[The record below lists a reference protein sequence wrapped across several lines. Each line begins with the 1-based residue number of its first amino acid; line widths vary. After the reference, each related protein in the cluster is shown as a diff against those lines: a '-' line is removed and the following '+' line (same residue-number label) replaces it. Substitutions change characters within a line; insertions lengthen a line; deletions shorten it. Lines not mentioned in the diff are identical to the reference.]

1 MTDNKKNDV
10 LFLDTKQVAARLQCS
25 LPMARQIMRRAD
37 FPLIRVGRSFK
48 VLESAFAEWSSR
60 RRI

>member
-1 MTDNKKNDV
+1 METERAI
-10 LFLDTKQVAARLQCS
+10 FLNSEQVASRLQCS
-25 LPMARQIMRRAD
+25 VAMARQIMRRAD

-48 VLESAFAEWSSR
+48 VLESAFVEWASK